1 MKKSFKI
8 ILVILIQFLFIQ
20 EVNAASTSVSA
31 NVQHYYVR
39 TMSTNYST
47 QISSYEYT
55 TNPFYTANISESR
68 WLPRLIGFDG
78 NISTSFNSNYTY
90 TLTYRLNYP
99 SSKDIFD
106 WQQYMNYANFKI
118 YGSTND
124 LFSCSIISNTSSY
137 TDVKC
142 TFKRNTTDNYFF
154 FYFDFYDNYNALKTI
169 GIPSN
174 SGPELSFANITLVYT
189 QDNSD
194 TQIQQNNIII
204 NQNNQTNQK
213 LDDVN
218 SNLNDLNSNLNDSD
232 TSEAT
237 NSASDFFNGFTTD
250 TFGLTS
256 IITSPLT
263 LIGSIT
269 SSTCS
274 PLSLEFPF
282 LTKNNKLNLPCMS
295 SIYEENF
302 GSFLTIYQT
311 ITFGIVAYWVCVKIF
326 ALVKEF
332 KNPDSDKVEVL
343 DL

>member
-8 ILVILIQFLFIQ
+8 ILSLVILSQFIFIQ
-20 EVNAASTSVSA
+20 KNVYALENAVDSFTYSSRNLLTYNYFYINGGADSASISVSYYNSSDTIYNSVVLCTDINYTSVTSSTSIVK
-31 NVQHYYVR
+31 NVQLLN
-39 TMSTNYST
+39 TD
-47 QISSYEYT
+47 YT
-55 TNPFYTANISESR
+55 CKFP
-68 WLPRLIGFDG
+68 
-78 NISTSFNSNYTY
+78 NSNYSGGKVKIV
-90 TLTYRLNYP
+90 NYQING
-99 SSKDIFD
+99 SSLSSPGTTSFFTFNQTSGGSLALID
-106 WQQYMNYANFKI
+106 FKI
-118 YGSTND
+118 SST
-124 LFSCSIISNTSSY
+124 SY
-137 TDVKC
+137 VNYKDYADTDVQIK
-142 TFKRNTTDNYFF
+142 NQQSLLNSL
-154 FYFDFYDNYNALKTI
+154 NVSQNKT
-169 GIPSN
+169 N
-174 SGPELSFANITLVYT
+174 E
-189 QDNSD
+189 
-194 TQIQQNNIII
+194 
-204 NQNNQTNQK
+204 K
-213 LDDVN
+213 LDDLN
-218 SNLNDLNSNLNDSD
+218 SNQQQTNDKLDNLNSNLNDSD

-274 PLSLEFPF
+274 PLSLEVPF